1 MIIEK
6 EYAIS
11 FLPFPKEIQGKL
23 FGFIFQEIKKDR
35 YEILIDNTRPRDQQK
50 ISLKHEF
57 AHLLMNHFF
66 QLDKPIDEIEKE
78 AEAKAQQMTDEEL
91 QVLLNAAV
99 SIKTMQKSWE

>member
-1 MIIEK
+1 MIIDK
-6 EYAIS
+6 KYAIR
-11 FLPFPKEIQGKL
+11 FLPFPNDIQGQV
-23 FGFIFQEIKKDR
+23 FGCICHEVKKDI
-35 YEILIDNTRPRDQQK
+35 YAIMIDNTRPEDQQK